1 MALQEA
7 TVTFARR
14 GSGKGLV
21 CYKKKKNQRILV
33 LVEHEVVCW
42 EVCNEVQLSR
52 KAAVK
57 QDLLQREKRLSSENS
72 MVT

>member
-21 CYKKKKNQRILV
+21 CYKKKKKGKDFGIGR
-33 LVEHEVVCW
+33 
-42 EVCNEVQLSR
+42 
-52 KAAVK
+52 A
-57 QDLLQREKRLSSENS
+57 
-72 MVT
+72 